1 MVDLNL
7 SEEEQVEALKK
18 WWKENGRS
26 MIVGVV
32 LGLGGVFGWQAWNE
46 HQRDVADGASAR
58 FEQLS
63 LAAGAGNSE
72 SAAAQA
78 ESLIQDF
85 NGSAYATFAALEL
98 AKIKLAEGDGAGAEA
113 QLTWV
118 MENSGD
124 ASFRQIARLR
134 LARLMF
140 GAGKL
145 DEARSVLSK
154 AGNDNFQGEFAELR
168 GDLARKDGDDGTARD
183 AYREAIEK
191 GVSNASVVQM
201 KLDDL
206 TPTL

>member
-32 LGLGGVFGWQAWNE
+32 LGLGGVFGWQAWNQ
-46 HQRDVADGASAR
+46 HQQGVADEASAR

-78 ESLIQDF
+78 ESLIQDYK
-85 NGSAYATFAALEL
+85 GSAYATFAALEL
-98 AKIKLAEGDGAGAEA
+98 AKIKLAEGDSAGAEA

-124 ASFRQIARLR
+124 SSFRQIARLR

-140 GAGKL
+140 GAGRL

-154 AGNDNFQGEFAELR
+154 AGDDSFQGEFAELR
-168 GDLARKDGDDGTARD
+168 GDIARKTGDAGNARA
-183 AYREAIEK
+183 AYREALEK
-191 GVSNASVVQM
+191 GVSNASLVQM

>member
-32 LGLGGVFGWQAWNE
+32 LGLGAVFGWQAWNQ
-46 HQRDVADGASAR
+46 HRQGVADEASAR

-63 LAAGAGNSE
+63 QSAVAGNSE

-78 ESLIQDF
+78 ESLIKDYK
-85 NGSAYATFAALEL
+85 GSAYATFAALEL
-98 AKIKLAEGDGAGAEA
+98 AKIKLAAGDNAGAEA
-113 QLTWV
+113 QLKWA
-118 MENSGD
+118 MENGND
-124 ASFRQIARLR
+124 KSFRQIARLR

-140 GAGKL
+140 GEGRL
-145 DEARSVLSK
+145 EESK
-154 AGNDNFQGEFAELR
+154 AVLGKAGADSFQGEVAELR
-168 GDLARKDGDDGTARD
+168 GDIARKEGDADSARS
-183 AYREAIEK
+183 AYREALDK
-191 GVSNASVVQM
+191 GVSNASLVQM

>member
-32 LGLGGVFGWQAWNE
+32 LGLGAVFGWQAWNQ
-46 HQRDVADGASAR
+46 HQQGVADEASAR

-63 LAAGAGNSE
+63 LAVGAGNRE

-78 ESLIQDF
+78 ESLIQDHK
-85 NGSAYATFAALEL
+85 GSAYATFAALEL
-98 AKIKLAEGDGAGAEA
+98 AKIKLAAGDSAGAEA
-113 QLTWV
+113 QLKWA
-118 MENSGD
+118 MENGND
-124 ASFRQIARLR
+124 GSFRQIARLR

-140 GAGKL
+140 GAGRSEEAKAVL
-145 DEARSVLSK
+145 DK
-154 AGNDNFQGEFAELR
+154 AGADSFQGEFAELR
-168 GDLARKDGDDGTARD
+168 GDIARKEGDTDSART
-183 AYREAIEK
+183 AYREALDK
-191 GVSNASVVQM
+191 GVSNASLVQM